1 MISGAADSYNLVP
14 VDPHINAQG
23 EHRGPKGS
31 GIEGK
36 TCKTLTIRNGG
47 WTRLPSPRSLFY
59 FCANRNLTEKT
70 MYGIHLYIAIKLFLT
85 YELISAAPRANGGEE
100 KVGGWK
106 KRGREGNLGFEKVG
120 GVKLEK
126 DGKRGWEGERVGKK
140 VGGEKGGKK
149 GGREKL
155 EKKVGGKRVWKK
167 EGETLA
173 SKVLI

>member
-85 YELISAAPRANGGEE
+85 YELISAAPRANGGEK

-126 DGKRGWEGERVGKK
+126 DGKE
-140 VGGEKGGKK
+140 

-155 EKKVGGKRVWKK
+155 EKKGGRKKGVKLWLQRFLFDVGAGCNDK
-167 EGETLA
+167 
-173 SKVLI
+173 